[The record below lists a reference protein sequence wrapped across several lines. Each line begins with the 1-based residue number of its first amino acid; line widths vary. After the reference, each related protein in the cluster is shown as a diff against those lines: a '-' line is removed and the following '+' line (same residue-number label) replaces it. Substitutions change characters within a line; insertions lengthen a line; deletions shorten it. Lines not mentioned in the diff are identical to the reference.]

1 MSGLSQIKLMFAGIL
16 HLLAMAPGYAEYP
29 GHKTQSVFFP
39 PAVVRSMQANVAAST
54 WGQAQTRRCLESARL
69 WLELSDDELW
79 AAMFS
84 ANIPR
89 SHYVLSNGSCPA
101 CKEGVPMN
109 SWKIDA
115 LRRPWKVTCPHC
127 DAVFPKNDFAAFYRT
142 GLDPHGIFAPDRA
155 DRSLL
160 SNLEHPGIEDA
171 QRSFGVDDGTGY
183 HDGTHRWYF
192 IGAYLVHGQWKQMV
206 MGGIR
211 TLAAAYV
218 LTGDRVYARKAA
230 IMLDRV
236 ADLYPSFDFLSQGL
250 SYERADPIVG
260 AGMVT
265 VWHDACRESME
276 LALAYDMIFPAMADD
291 RELVQFL
298 AAKASAHRLENPKRS
313 FADIQRNIE
322 DGILRQVIRRPD
334 RILSNFPNTEVTLIM
349 NQAIIG
355 WPGNREPLEE
365 ALQAM
370 LEKATAV
377 DGLSGEKGLASYG
390 AFAPQTVAGV
400 LSLFDRL
407 APDLLPTL
415 VNRVPTLKQLFRFHV
430 DTWLGEIYYPKI
442 GDAGAFGMR
451 DPSYAGA
458 SFSKAGYDPA
468 QGGIPFVSDFSLFW
482 KLYEITGDPTYV
494 RLLYRANANV
504 LTDLPYDL
512 LSAHPGQFQQ
522 AVAAVMRDQGTT
534 LSVAAVNKEAWCLA
548 ILRSGTGATSRAVW
562 LDYDIGGNHGRG
574 DAMNIGLFAH
584 GLELLSGRGYPPV
597 QFGGWHSPRA
607 NWYKMTA
614 AHNTIVVDGK
624 NQFARF
630 GQPETEP
637 LQVQLNPLKGQVRGQ
652 TTAWANGA
660 EVQLIRASGPAL
672 VQSTTLQQYERSLL
686 LVNLSP
692 EDSYVLDVFRVT
704 GGRDHAKF
712 LHGYFGDATA
722 TGLELQ
728 PMADFGHGTQMR
740 NFRGGSPLP
749 GWQVDWKVDDRYGY
763 LPIGTEVHLRYTD
776 LTRHTQA
783 ALAESWLMYHDA
795 GENREAWVPSLLVR
809 RQTATAQPLAST
821 FVALLEPYAGRSN
834 LKAITRLKL
843 LTAAGGD
850 AGDAHV
856 AVAVEQADG
865 KTDMLVASA
874 DFPPDA
880 PRRVLVQPDWSFATD
895 AEFCMVR
902 RDAVGLIEHLFL
914 SRGSFLKCGGMH
926 LELEP
931 DIDLFEAEVRDGKL
945 VILHGAPQ
953 DVRKSSLGP

>member
-1 MSGLSQIKLMFAGIL
+1 MPDFSLKLIITVSL

-29 GHKTQSVFFP
+29 GHKTQSVFFN
-39 PAVVRSMQANVAAST
+39 PAVVRTLQANVAAST
-54 WGQAQTRRCLESARL
+54 WGQAQAQRCRESARP
-69 WLELSDDELW
+69 WLALSDDELW

-84 ANIPR
+84 ATIQR
-89 SHYVLSNGSCPA
+89 SHHVLSNGTCPA

-115 LRRPWKVTCPHC
+115 LHRPWKVTCPHC
-127 DAVFPKNDFAAFYRT
+127 EEVFPKNDFAAFYRS
-142 GLDPHGIFAPDRA
+142 GLDPHGIFTPDRA

-160 SNLEHPGIEDA
+160 FNPEHPGIEDV

-183 HDGTHRWYF
+183 HDGTQRWYF

-206 MGGIR
+206 MQGIR

-291 RELVQFL
+291 RELVEFL
-298 AAKASAHRLENPKRS
+298 TAKASAHRLENSKRN

-322 DGILRQVIRRPD
+322 DRILRQVMRQPD
-334 RILSNFPNTEVTLIM
+334 RILSNYPTTEVTLVI
-349 NQAIIG
+349 NQAILG
-355 WPGNREPLEE
+355 WPGNREQLEE
-365 ALQAM
+365 SLRAM
-370 LEKATAV
+370 LEKATSV

-390 AFAPQTVAGV
+390 TFAPRTVASV

-415 VNRVPTLKQLFRFHV
+415 VKRVPTLQQLFRFHV

-442 GDAGAFGMR
+442 GDAGAFGIR
-451 DPSYAGA
+451 DLSYAGA
-458 SFSKAGYDPA
+458 SFSKVGYDPV
-468 QGGIPFVSDFSLFW
+468 QGGFPFVSDFSLFW
-482 KLYEITGDPTYV
+482 KLHEITGDPTYV
-494 RLLYRANANV
+494 KLLYRANANE
-504 LTDLPYDL
+504 LTDLPFDL
-512 LSAHPGQFQQ
+512 LSANPDQFRQ
-522 AVAAVMRDQGTT
+522 AVAAVMRDQGTS
-534 LSVAAVNKEAWCLA
+534 LSVTAVNKEAWCLA
-548 ILRSGTGATSRAVW
+548 ILRSGTGATSRGVW

-614 AHNTIVVDGK
+614 AHNTVVVDGK

-660 EVQLIRASGPAL
+660 KVQLIRASGPEL
-672 VQSTTLQQYERSLL
+672 VQSTALRQYERSLL
-686 LVNLSP
+686 LVELSP

-749 GWQVDWKVDDRYGY
+749 GWQVDWKADDRYGY

-776 LTRHTQA
+776 LTLHTQA
-783 ALAESWLMYHDA
+783 ALAESWLLYNDA
-795 GENREAWVPSLLVR
+795 GKNREAWVPSLLVR
-809 RQTATAQPLAST
+809 RQTATAQSLSST
-821 FVALLEPYAGRSN
+821 FVALLEPYAGRSK
-834 LKAITRLKL
+834 LKAITRLAL
-843 LTAAGGD
+843 QTAAGGE

-880 PRRVLVQPDWSFATD
+880 THRVLVQPDWSFATD
-895 AEFCMVR
+895 AAFCMVR
-902 RDAVGLIEHLFL
+902 RDPAGLIEHLFM
-914 SRGSFLKCGGMH
+914 SRGSFLKCGGVH
-926 LELEP
+926 LELER
-931 DIDLFEAEVRDGKL
+931 DTVMFEAAVRDGKV
-945 VILHGAPQ
+945 VILHGAAH
-953 DVRKSSLGP
+953 VLRMGGLGQQ